1 VPNNPKVSDKSE
13 TILVVEDEPGV
24 ARITE
29 RVLTN
34 AGYKVHVADSGIA
47 ALSILE
53 KKQTPFD
60 LLLTD
65 VIMPGMN
72 GPDLANEM
80 VLQYPDIK
88 VMYISGYTNES
99 LTSRGVL
106 EEGVELIQKPFASSD
121 LIRQVR
127 TVLDEALTS

>member
-1 VPNNPKVSDKSE
+1 
-13 TILVVEDEPGV
+13 V